1 MVKEATFGAGCFW
14 CIEACYK
21 EVNGVTEVTPGYTG
35 GKTENPTYEEVC
47 SGNTGHAE
55 VARIVFD
62 DELISYEE
70 LLELFWFLHDPTQ
83 LNRQGGDIGTQYRSV
98 IYYHDDLQKA
108 ISEKFKNKLQL
119 EKVWENP
126 IVTEISPISKFYS
139 AEEYHKDYFN
149 RNPQNQYCTFVVRP
163 KVEKFKS
170 VFSQRL
176 KN

>member
-21 EVNGVTEVTPGYTG
+21 EVQGIVSVTPGYTG
-35 GKTENPTYEEVC
+35 GLKENPTYEEVC
-47 SGNTGHAE
+47 QGNTGHAE

-62 DELISYEE
+62 DEIISFEE

-83 LNRQGGDIGTQYRSV
+83 LNRQGEDIGTQYRSV
-98 IYYHDDLQKA
+98 IFYHDELQKA
-108 ISEKFKNKLQL
+108 ISEKYKNKLES
-119 EKVWENP
+119 EKVWENT
-126 IVTEISPISKFYS
+126 IVTEISPIEKFYS

-163 KVEKFKS
+163 KVEKFKK
-170 VFSQRL
+170 VFNDKLR
-176 KN
+176 

>member
-21 EVNGVTEVTPGYTG
+21 EVNGVTSVTPGYTG

-98 IYYHDDLQKA
+98 IYYHDD
-108 ISEKFKNKLQL
+108 
-119 EKVWENP
+119 
-126 IVTEISPISKFYS
+126 
-139 AEEYHKDYFN
+139 
-149 RNPQNQYCTFVVRP
+149 
-163 KVEKFKS
+163 
-170 VFSQRL
+170 
-176 KN
+176 